1 MLFFTEVKLNYHN
14 IKLNTMNEQK
24 PMSVGDWV
32 ITLLLTAIPLVG
44 FILLIVWAF
53 SSDTHPSKQ
62 NWAKAYLIFM
72 VAGLIIAGLFFS
84 TILGALIA
92 FSNM

>member
-1 MLFFTEVKLNYHN
+1 
-14 IKLNTMNEQK
+14 MNEQK
-24 PMSVGDWV
+24 PMSVGDWI

-53 SSDTHPSKQ
+53 SSDTNPSKQ

-72 VAGLIIAGLFFS
+72 VVGFIIAALFFS
-84 TILGALIA
+84 TIMGALIA
-92 FSNM
+92 FSNY

>member
-1 MLFFTEVKLNYHN
+1 
-14 IKLNTMNEQK
+14 MNEQK
-24 PMSVGDWV
+24 PLSVGDWI
-32 ITLLLTAIPLVG
+32 ITLLLTSIPLVG
-44 FILLIVWAF
+44 FVLLLVWAF

-72 VAGLIIAGLFFS
+72 LIGFVLVGVFFS
-84 TILGALIA
+84 SIMAFLVA